1 MWKNRD
7 AANVPVS
14 SLIAGFLLSVMF
26 ISACSGLNRSDKPA
40 VTTWWLEP
48 YKDSAAVL
56 SAEPPVQVSVSVTVI
71 PGLDTQWILTL
82 SENAEMNKFAAARWA
97 DSLPELTTSLVAR
110 SLESSARFDVVSA
123 GDNSKACD
131 LELELREF
139 YARLDS
145 SGQTRGVRVAMH
157 GRYLCTGSEPV
168 IIHLNALAPV
178 HDDRMTVIVAAFQ
191 QAVDDVMKGLLDTIP

>member
-7 AANVPVS
+7 AVS
-14 SLIAGFLLSVMF
+14 IPEIRLIAGFLISVMF

-40 VTTWWLEP
+40 LTTWWLEP
-48 YKDSAAVL
+48 YKSNATVP
-56 SAEPPVQVSVSVTVI
+56 STEPPVSVSVSVTVI
-71 PGLDTQWILTL
+71 PGLDTQQILTL

-97 DSLPELTTSLVAR
+97 DSLPELTASLVAR
-110 SLESSARFDVVSA
+110 SLESSGRFEVLS
-123 GDNSKACD
+123 GSGNTNACD
-131 LELELREF
+131 LELEVREF

-145 SGQTRGVRVAMH
+145 SGQTRGVRVAIH

-168 IIHLNALAPV
+168 MIHLNALTPV

-191 QAVDDVMKGLLDTIP
+191 QAVDDVMKNLLEAI

>member
-7 AANVPVS
+7 VVNIPEIR
-14 SLIAGFLLSVMF
+14 LIAGFLLSAMF

-40 VTTWWLEP
+40 LTTWWLEP
-48 YKDSAAVL
+48 YKYNVTVPST
-56 SAEPPVQVSVSVTVI
+56 EPPVPVSVSVTVI
-71 PGLDTQWILTL
+71 PGLDTQQILTL

-110 SLESSARFDVVSA
+110 SLESSGRFEVLS
-123 GDNSKACD
+123 GGGNSNACD
-131 LELELREF
+131 LELEVREF

-168 IIHLNALAPV
+168 MIHLNALTPV
-178 HDDRMTVIVAAFQ
+178 NDDRMTVIVAAFQ
-191 QAVDDVMKGLLDTIP
+191 QAVDDVMKDLLKTI